1 MIYEITCSYKIS
13 NAILQKL
20 VSNISTKQV
29 SILLR
34 CNMLSIARAL
44 PKLASVT
51 TKQGSH
57 LVAPF
62 SSKSFDSIVREA
74 LSENGM
80 SDRADTILGHL
91 SDAAVT
97 RTEIAMKLND
107 SDWNDIGVKVGERVV
122 LQKALAEAE
131 GSTEPL
137 QRQFSRG
144 GKVGTHHQRSL

>member
-1 MIYEITCSYKIS
+1 MF
-13 NAILQKL
+13 
-20 VSNISTKQV
+20 
-29 SILLR
+29 
-34 CNMLSIARAL
+34 SIARAL
-44 PKLASVT
+44 PKFASVT
-51 TKQGSH
+51 LKQGPRIS
-57 LVAPF
+57 APF
-62 SSKSFDSIVREA
+62 SSQSFDSIVREA

-91 SDAAVT
+91 TDAAVT

-122 LQKALAEAE
+122 LQKALAQAE